1 MVINWIGD
9 NADLVSFGYSN
20 GPASCLGETL
30 VSGGAVTSIEQETGL
45 VAVGVFMTNE
55 EGEVISLGSTIVRFL
70 T

>member
-1 MVINWIGD
+1 
-9 NADLVSFGYSN
+9 
-20 GPASCLGETL
+20 LGETL